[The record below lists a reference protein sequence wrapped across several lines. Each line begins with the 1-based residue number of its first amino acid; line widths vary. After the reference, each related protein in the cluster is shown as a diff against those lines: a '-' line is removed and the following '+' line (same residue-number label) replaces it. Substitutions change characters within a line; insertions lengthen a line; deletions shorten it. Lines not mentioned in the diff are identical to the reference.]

1 MSRLRAIA
9 GDQAG
14 FTIAEYITAIAI
26 LLTVVIGAMSALA
39 YAGTA
44 SAGTARRE
52 EGINLANKQ
61 IEQARNQPYDN
72 LGASWPGSNPVES
85 GDYTVD
91 TRVTWARDASNRST
105 CRVVTVTV
113 SWQTPRPGEVT
124 VSTRIFGKSE
134 ISNTGDVLVNV
145 VQALEN
151 GTTEPMPGASVT
163 LTASVGPSQRV
174 ITDGSGGAFFG
185 HVGAGSFSFEAKRAG
200 WVIDHSAYVTPPT
213 VAGGSTTTC
222 QVTAHKPSSHRFTF
236 AVPGHTTV
244 PAVGVGITGVKPNPM
259 VTKTVNGNETLF
271 SNLLPDNYSVTFS
284 PPVGYQL
291 EAGTPT
297 NFSIAQGNTNSG
309 TTVNLVKNSL
319 LVVTVYDDRG
329 SANPVAGASLTLSG
343 PTSGAATTDS
353 AGKAT
358 FAITATGTYTV
369 FSSKS
374 DFVSATTNRT
384 IALGADDECAL
395 SMARYG
401 TLRCTYPGTTKKTL
415 YVYDSNK
422 VRVAT
427 GQTSGVSGSNRRDF
441 SLPPA
446 DFYYVSTRSSWPA
459 STYTPVQTGEVVSGA
474 TTTVAVVS
482 TN

>member
-52 EGINLANKQ
+52 EGLNLANKQ

-72 LGASWPGSNPVES
+72 LGASWPGTNPVES

-124 VSTRIFGKSE
+124 VSTRIFGKSD

-145 VQALEN
+145 VQALEG
-151 GTTEPMPGASVT
+151 GTTEPLAGASVT

-174 ITDGSGGAFFG
+174 VTDAAGGSFFG
-185 HVGAGSFSFEAKRAG
+185 HVGAGSFTFEAKRAG
-200 WVIDHSAYVTPPT
+200 WVVDHSAYVTPPT

-222 QVTAHKPSSHRFTF
+222 QVTAYKPSSHRFTF

-259 VTKTVNGNETLF
+259 VTKTVNGSETLF
-271 SNLLPDNYSVTFS
+271 SNLLPDNYAVTFS
-284 PPVGYQL
+284 TPVGYQL
-291 EAGTPT
+291 ASGTPT

-309 TTVNLVKNSL
+309 TTVNLVKNSI

-329 SANPVAGASLTLSG
+329 SGSPVSGATLSLTG
-343 PTSGAATTDS
+343 PTSGTATTDA

-358 FAITATGTYTV
+358 FGITATGTYTV
-369 FSSKS
+369 LSSKS
-374 DFVSATTNRT
+374 GYVSATTNRT
-384 IALGADDECAL
+384 ITLGSDDQCGL
-395 SMARYG
+395 GMARFG
-401 TLRCTYPGTTKKTL
+401 TLRCTYPGTTKKAL

-422 VRVAT
+422 VKVGT
-427 GQTSGVSGSNRRDF
+427 GTTSGVNGSNRIDF
-441 SLPPA
+441 ALPPA
-446 DFYYVSTRSSWPA
+446 DFYYVSTRSSWPT
-459 STYTPVQTGEVVSGA
+459 STYTPVKTGAVLSGA
-474 TTTVAVVS
+474 TTTVAVAS